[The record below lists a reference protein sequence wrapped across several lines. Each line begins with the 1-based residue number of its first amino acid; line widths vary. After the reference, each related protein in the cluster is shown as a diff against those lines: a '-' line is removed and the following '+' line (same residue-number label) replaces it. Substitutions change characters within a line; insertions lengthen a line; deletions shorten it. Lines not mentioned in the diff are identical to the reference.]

1 MPKSI
6 FITGASAGIGRA
18 TAILFAEQGWFVG
31 ITDINVA
38 GLYDLKDRLP
48 GKISFAE
55 CLDVRDA
62 DQVAAVLS
70 AFSQAA
76 GGKIDVL
83 FNNAGILRINAF
95 ENIPLSDHQAILDIN
110 AKGVLNCTYHA
121 FPYLKAAGSAYVINM
136 ASVASLFAAPS
147 EVTYAASKF
156 WVKGFTEALNMEWE
170 RYGIHVCDIMP
181 NFVKTTM
188 VEQNPGKLIEMSGVA
203 FTPEDVALAVFKA
216 LGSKRIHW
224 LIDRPL
230 YKLFYGL
237 ANILVPYS
245 LMRKLLKRNAGF

>member
-1 MPKSI
+1 MQKSI
-6 FITGASAGIGRA
+6 FITGASAGIGKA
-18 TAILFAEQGWFVG
+18 TAILFAAKGWFVG

-38 GLYDLKDRLP
+38 GLDELRKSMP
-48 GKISFAE
+48 GKIGFAE
-55 CLDVRDA
+55 RLDVTDA
-62 DQVAAVLS
+62 DQVAAILS
-70 AFSQAA
+70 SFSQAA

-83 FNNAGILRINAF
+83 FNNAGILRIKAF
-95 ENIPLSDHQAILDIN
+95 EDIPLSDHHAILDIN

-121 FPYLKAAGSAYVINM
+121 FPYLKAAGQAYVINM
-136 ASVASLFAAPS
+136 SSVASLFAAPS

-181 NFVKTTM
+181 NFVKTAM
-188 VEQNPGKLIEMSGVA
+188 VEQNPGKLIDVSGVA
-203 FTPEDVALAVFKA
+203 FSPEDVAMEVFKA

-230 YKLFYGL
+230 YKLSYGI
-237 ANILVPYS
+237 ARILVPYS
-245 LMRKLLKRNAGF
+245 LVRSMLKRNAGF

>member
-6 FITGASAGIGRA
+6 FITGAASGIGRA
-18 TAILFAEQGWFVG
+18 TAILFAEKDWFVG
-31 ITDINVA
+31 ITDINAA
-38 GLYDLKDRLP
+38 GLDDLKNRMP
-48 GKISFAE
+48 GKIGFAE
-55 CLDVRDA
+55 CLDVSDA
-62 DQVAAVLS
+62 DQVAVVLS
-70 AFSQAA
+70 SFALAS

-95 ENIPLSDHQAILDIN
+95 ETIPLSDHHAILDIN

-147 EVTYAASKF
+147 EVTYAASKY

-188 VEQNPGKLIEMSGVA
+188 VEQNPGKLIEVSGVA

-230 YKLFYGL
+230 YRLGYGIARIL
-237 ANILVPYS
+237 APYALV
-245 LMRKLLKRNAGF
+245 RKLLKRNAGF

>member
-6 FITGASAGIGRA
+6 FITGASSGIGRA
-18 TAILFAEQGWFVG
+18 TAILFAEKGWFVG
-31 ITDINVA
+31 ISDIDEA
-38 GLYDLKDRLP
+38 GLNELKNHMP
-48 GKISFAE
+48 GKIGFSE
-55 CLDVRDA
+55 HLDVTDA

-70 AFSQAA
+70 AFSKGT

-95 ENIPLSDHQAILDIN
+95 ENIPLSDHHAILDIN

-121 FPYLKAAGSAYVINM
+121 FPYLKAAGNAYVINM

-147 EVTYAASKF
+147 EVTYSASKY

-188 VEQNPGKLIEMSGVA
+188 VEQNPGKLIEVSGVA
-203 FTPEDVALAVFKA
+203 FTPEDVARVVFKA

-230 YKLFYGL
+230 YKFSYGI
-237 ANILVPYS
+237 AKILMPHALV
-245 LMRKLLKRNAGF
+245 RKLLKKNAGF